1 MTEPREPAAP
11 GDPNDAGDAPTGI
24 PTRPRQPWWRQAIS
38 IGITVLVLV
47 LVFGFVIPQFSDYR
61 AIVDYLADIDPLAWI
76 ILAGV
81 SLAFLLA
88 YPVVLTTVIRTLR
101 LREAFVNHMTG
112 TAITNT
118 LPSGG
123 AIALG
128 LNYAMY
134 LSWGFT
140 PPSVTA
146 GLLAAGVW
154 DWYVRIALP
163 VLAVVAIAVF
173 AEALPWMWFV
183 TIGGTAWVAFS
194 VWIVAMLLRSRTAA
208 ESIARWIDRVVA
220 RVVGWFHREPPDTFG
235 GVMQFRS
242 DLRSVIAN
250 RAWPLTAATVG
261 NHVAMASLYTA
272 SVYAVGISPSEIPV
286 PWVVLSFAL
295 GRFLVMIPISPGG
308 LGLVDLGWIG
318 LLTLGWQ
325 TTNPGI
331 PVDTDAIAAGVLL
344 FRALSLFPPI
354 PIGMASWLYWR
365 FDRSWRQPWQEV
377 RRGATPGDSEGPVAG
392 QLESDGRLDG
402 HGQEQ
407 PQPPPGRHGDHGAS
421 GGEVHTLPNGDHGGD
436 EGP

>member
-1 MTEPREPAAP
+1 MTEPRDSAASD
-11 GDPNDAGDAPTGI
+11 GLLDAGDDTIGI
-24 PTRPRQPWWRQAIS
+24 PMRARQPWWRQAIS

-81 SLAFLLA
+81 SFAFLLA

-194 VWIVAMLLRSRTAA
+194 VWIVAMLLRSRPAA
-208 ESIARWIDRVVA
+208 ESIARWLDRVVA
-220 RVVGWFHREPPDTFG
+220 RVVGWFHREPPDTFD
-235 GVMQFRS
+235 GVMQFRR

-325 TTNPGI
+325 TTNPGV

-354 PIGMASWLYWR
+354 PIGMASWLFWR
-365 FDRSWRQPWQEV
+365 FDRSWRHPWQEV
-377 RRGATPGDSEGPVAG
+377 RRGATSEPSEGPTAG
-392 QLESDGRLDG
+392 ELESDDRMDTDGEEEPQAPPGG
-402 HGQEQ
+402 HG
-407 PQPPPGRHGDHGAS
+407 DDGAP
-421 GGEVHTLPNGDHGGD
+421 GGEVHTLPNGDHSGD

>member
-1 MTEPREPAAP
+1 MTEPRDPAAP
-11 GDPNDAGDAPTGI
+11 GAPDDADIDPTGI
-24 PTRPRQPWWRQAIS
+24 PTRHRQPWWRQAIS

-61 AIVDYLADIDPLAWI
+61 AIVDYLADIDPFAWI

-194 VWIVAMLLRSRTAA
+194 VWIVAMLLRSRPAA
-208 ESIARWIDRVVA
+208 ESIARWLDRVVA
-220 RVVGWFHREPPDTFG
+220 RVAGWFHREPPDTFG

-250 RAWPLTAATVG
+250 RAWPLTVATVG
-261 NHVAMASLYTA
+261 NHVAMASLYTC
-272 SVYAVGISPSEIPV
+272 
-286 PWVVLSFAL
+286 
-295 GRFLVMIPISPGG
+295 
-308 LGLVDLGWIG
+308 
-318 LLTLGWQ
+318 LLYTS
-325 TTNPGI
+325 
-331 PVDTDAIAAGVLL
+331 DAAD
-344 FRALSLFPPI
+344 
-354 PIGMASWLYWR
+354 
-365 FDRSWRQPWQEV
+365 DRPRV
-377 RRGATPGDSEGPVAG
+377 
-392 QLESDGRLDG
+392 
-402 HGQEQ
+402 
-407 PQPPPGRHGDHGAS
+407 
-421 GGEVHTLPNGDHGGD
+421 
-436 EGP
+436 

>member
-1 MTEPREPAAP
+1 MSAAPEEPRGSVPT
-11 GDPNDAGDAPTGI
+11 DVDASAI
-24 PTRPRQPWWRQAIS
+24 PKRQQQPWWRQAIS
-38 IGITVLVLV
+38 IGVTVLVLV

-61 AIVDYLADIDPLAWI
+61 AILDYLIDIAPAAWA
-76 ILAGV
+76 ILAVV
-81 SLAFLLA
+81 SVAFLIA
-88 YPVVLTTVIRTLR
+88 YPVVLTTVMRTLR

-140 PPSVTA
+140 PPAVTA

-173 AEALPWMWFV
+173 AQALPWMWFV

-194 VWIVAMLLRSRTAA
+194 VWIVAMLLRSEPAA
-208 ESIARWIDRVVA
+208 ESIARWLDRLVA
-220 RVVGWFHREPPDTFG
+220 RIAGWFRREPPDMFG
-235 GVMQFRS
+235 AVMQFRT
-242 DLRSVIAN
+242 DLRSVIAT
-250 RAWPLTAATVG
+250 RGWPLTAATIG
-261 NHVAMASLYTA
+261 NHVAMALLYTA
-272 SVYAVGISPSEIPV
+272 SVYAVGISPSDIPV

-325 TTNPGI
+325 TTNPGV
-331 PVDTDAIAAGVLL
+331 PVDADAIAAGVLL

-354 PIGMASWLYWR
+354 PIGMASWVFWR
-365 FDRSWRQPWQEV
+365 VNRSWRQPWQEV
-377 RRGATPGDSEGPVAG
+377 RRGTWTPPSEGPSTG
-392 QLESDGRLDG
+392 DLESDDGLDR
-402 HGQEQ
+402 HGQHE
-407 PQPPPGRHGDHGAS
+407 PQSPADDHRDHGTNGA
-421 GGEVHTLPNGDHGGD
+421 ELHALPDSDHRSD